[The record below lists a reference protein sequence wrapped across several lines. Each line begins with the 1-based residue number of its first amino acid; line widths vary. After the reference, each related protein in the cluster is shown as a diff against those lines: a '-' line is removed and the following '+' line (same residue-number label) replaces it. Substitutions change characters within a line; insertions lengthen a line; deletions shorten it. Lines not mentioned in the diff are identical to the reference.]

1 MLQPT
6 IRKRI
11 LGIALG
17 LIFLMAIT
25 SALSM
30 VMTRKIAHQ
39 LDEFSSKYVEAY
51 GHLARMNIRSLEQ
64 ALALRRLM
72 ISRMQSPPDEPAMAD
87 QRKIYEAKGQEI
99 EQEAQA
105 ARALINAIIDD
116 TSTASDNARLGRID
130 DRIERVTSDLHRY
143 LGEEYKRLLMLL
155 EAGNIAEARVSVA
168 RTDALRDDLNQ
179 RIEVIRTDML
189 ALVRGD
195 AVMTMRDQQTAIV
208 ISVVLTLLA
217 GILGLIFSL
226 FISTGITGPVRRLL
240 EGTRAVEAGRLD
252 GSIDVTTRDEIGQL
266 TTAFNNMVEQL
277 RHKERLRETFGRYVD
292 PRVVEGLIDRQSLTA
307 SDGERRVMTVLF
319 CDMKGF
325 TSLSEGMT
333 PQGLVKV
340 MNHYL
345 STMSGPIRSHRGII
359 DKYIGDAIMA
369 YWGPPFTEHS
379 EQARLACL
387 AAVEMADR
395 GAALRTEL
403 PELLGVRTVPSD
415 CDVRIGV
422 ATGEVLVGSIG
433 SEFMMSYTVM
443 GDAVN
448 LASRLENANKI
459 YGSHSLASE
468 PAIAAAGDAVEVR
481 EIDRLVVVGQ
491 TKPEAVFEI
500 MGRKGE
506 LGEKLLALRER
517 YAEGLAA
524 YRARRWD
531 EARQAFRAALEAVP
545 GDGPSLALAQRVED
559 FQANP
564 PPPIGMARGVSIR
577 SDRQRRLGRAYAA
590 RYSSTMSQNACGA
603 CSNIGC
609 VVPGIIS
616 VREPCTFAASA
627 CSTFGS
633 VPLVLAPPMNNV
645 GVLIA
650 SASALE
656 NGGRW
661 SRIWPISVVA
671 LSRRSCFGVAGS
683 RFQAPGP
690 SSASMKICR
699 PPSMSPLAIT
709 SAEAAIRAAS
719 GEGPGL

>member
-11 LGIALG
+11 LGIAIG

-25 SALSM
+25 SALST

-51 GHLARMNIRSLEQ
+51 GHLARMNVRSLEQ
-64 ALALRRLM
+64 ALALRRM
-72 ISRMQSPPDEPAMAD
+72 AISKMQMPPDNAGFAER
-87 QRKIYEAKGQEI
+87 QKIYEGMWKEI
-99 EQEAQA
+99 EQEAKA
-105 ARALINAIIDD
+105 ARVLINAIIDD
-116 TSTASDNARLGRID
+116 TSTDSDNAKLGRID
-130 DRIERVTSDLHRY
+130 DRIEHVSNDLRRY
-143 LGEEYKRLLMLL
+143 LDDEYKRLLPLL
-155 EAGNIAEARVSVA
+155 EAGNFSAAGASLMRSD
-168 RTDALRDDLNQ
+168 TLRDEFNHKID
-179 RIEVIRTDML
+179 EIRSDML
-189 ALVRGD
+189 AQVRAD
-195 AVMTMRDQQTAIV
+195 AKVTMRDQNTAIV
-208 ISVVLTLLA
+208 ISVILTVLASVVGLL
-217 GILGLIFSL
+217 FSL
-226 FISTGITGPVRRLL
+226 FVSVGITRPVRRLL
-240 EGTRAVEAGRLD
+240 DGTRAVEAGQLD

-266 TTAFNNMVEQL
+266 TKAFNNMVEQL

-292 PRVVEGLIDRQSLTA
+292 PRVVEGLIDPQALTA

-448 LASRLENANKI
+448 LASRLEGANKI

-468 PAIAAAGDAVEVR
+468 PAIIAAGDAIEAR
-481 EIDRLVVVGQ
+481 EIDRLVVAGQ
-491 TKPEAVFEI
+491 TRPEAVFEI

-506 LGEKLLALRER
+506 LGEKLLSLRER

-531 EARQAFRAALEAVP
+531 DARQAFKACLEAVP
-545 GDGPSLALAQRVED
+545 ADGPSMALAQRVED

-564 PPPIGMARGVSIR
+564 PPADWDGAW
-577 SDRQRRLGRAYAA
+577 RLD
-590 RYSSTMSQNACGA
+590 Q
-603 CSNIGC
+603 
-609 VVPGIIS
+609 
-616 VREPCTFAASA
+616 
-627 CSTFGS
+627 
-633 VPLVLAPPMNNV
+633 
-645 GVLIA
+645 
-650 SASALE
+650 
-656 NGGRW
+656 
-661 SRIWPISVVA
+661 
-671 LSRRSCFGVAGS
+671 
-683 RFQAPGP
+683 
-690 SSASMKICR
+690 K
-699 PPSMSPLAIT
+699 
-709 SAEAAIRAAS
+709 
-719 GEGPGL
+719 